1 MTGGLAHHMESPRHS
16 GQTLRQRTNVPLF
29 AIDILPTVTNGNHT
43 TKRRKGQ
50 GSFTPETSH
59 FRGLTSRAGDRA
71 REQPLP
77 QEKFLYDSGLYH

>member
-50 GSFTPETSH
+50 GSFTPETSD
-59 FRGLTSRAGDRA
+59 FQGLTSRAGDRA

-77 QEKFLYDSGLYH
+77 QEKFHL